1 MSTIKEGNNQE
12 NSLIISGIQPILI
25 PKVKK

>member
-1 MSTIKEGNNQE
+1 MLTTKEGNNHI
-12 NSLIISGIQPILI
+12 NAYIFSGIQPILI